1 MVNQIQVDGI
11 PFSGNYTC
19 YNFSLCLMEQD
30 CVIYVRKQGDTMN
43 VGFIGAGKVGFTLG
57 KFFTQGGIPVT
68 GYYSRHGESA
78 KEAALFTGTK
88 QYDKIEKLVYESDAI
103 FLTVPDVG
111 ISSMFE
117 EIKELEIAGKQICH
131 CSGAMTA
138 QEAFPDIDKT
148 GVYGYSIHPLFPIS
162 SKFDAYRELPGAFF
176 CLEGIG
182 PHLNDW
188 AQRFNTLGCPV
199 RMIAA
204 ESKVKYHAACAISSN
219 LICAL
224 VEESLELLADCGFSP
239 AEALSALT
247 PLLRSNLK
255 HMLAEGPVSS
265 LTGPI
270 ERNDVATVK
279 KHLSCLQSPDDQALY
294 RAVSKKLVQVAEL
307 KNPER
312 SYKELKK
319 LL

>member
-1 MVNQIQVDGI
+1 MVDQIQVDGI

-19 YNFSLCLMEQD
+19 CNFSLCLMEQD
-30 CVIYVRKQGDTMN
+30 CVIHVRKQGDTMN

-78 KEAALFTGTK
+78 KEAALFTSTK

-111 ISSMFE
+111 ISSLFG

-138 QEAFPDIDKT
+138 QEAFPGIGKT
-148 GVYGYSIHPLFPIS
+148 GAYGYSIHPLFPIS

-224 VEESLELLADCGFSP
+224 VEESLKLLADCGFSP

-247 PLLRSNLK
+247 PLLRSNLE